1 MEDSKTAAKIHSL
14 AEVLDTKYDDSK
26 IHIKYKTNRHNS
38 DKIKRWFM
46 AQNKILIDGESLTL
60 DKIEFFLKSNPKLEI
75 TAEAKKRINKSRALV
90 DKWVNNNEVIYGV
103 TTGFGEFAN
112 VNISKENILELQE
125 NLIVSHA
132 AGSGEYLP
140 PAIVKIMMLLRL
152 NALARGYSGNKII
165 HT

>member
-1 MEDSKTAAKIHSL
+1 
-14 AEVLDTKYDDSK
+14 
-26 IHIKYKTNRHNS
+26 
-38 DKIKRWFM
+38 M

-60 DKIEFFLKSNPKLEI
+60 DKIEYFLKSNPKLEI
-75 TAEAKKRINKSRALV
+75 TVEAKKKINKSRALV

-112 VNISKENILELQE
+112 VTISKENILELQE

-152 NALARGYSGNKII
+152 NALARGYSGIRLSTLELTN
-165 HT
+165 